1 MSIRRLNPVQPA
13 GFSFSAE
20 NLSRAKRTIA
30 KFPAGKQASAVIQ
43 LLWFAQEQDG
53 WISRASIEYVGK
65 MLDMAYIRVL
75 EVATF
80 YTMFQ
85 LSPVGHKAHIQVCG
99 TTPCM
104 LRGSEDL
111 IAVCKSKIH
120 PEPLH
125 LNADGSMSWE
135 EVECLGSCVNAP
147 MIQIVKETYED
158 LTPESLSAIIDDFQ
172 AGRSVKPG
180 PQNGRQFSMALTGA
194 TSLTD
199 KSLYIKQR
207 NYTRVEAP
215 PPPPPAAPAVASAV
229 AAVPAPAAPPPAAA
243 GQSPP
248 ASPASVKPAPQD
260 IRPVS
265 LASKQ
270 TDAQKQSE
278 IAKEAKSNSAGTVTT
293 EKAQAETGIMRT
305 TADKVT
311 NATSRVSPQADH
323 NSKAVA
329 ASVGKISVTTPVKS
343 SAPPVKAVAK
353 SVGPELLKKPRG
365 KADDLKLIWGVG
377 PAFEKLLNKIGLW
390 HFDQIA
396 SWSAADIVHV
406 EHLLKGFHGRIVRDE
421 WVKQAK
427 KLAKGWQPENSIGE
441 KPATSKVGKK

>member
-1 MSIRRLNPVQPA
+1 MSVRRLDAVQPA
-13 GFSFSAE
+13 GFSFTPD

-30 KFPAGKQASAVIQ
+30 NYPQGKQASAVIQ

-53 WISRASIEYVGK
+53 WVSRPALEYVGK

-85 LSPVGHKAHIQVCG
+85 LSPVGRKAHIQVCG

-104 LRGSEDL
+104 LRGAEDL

-120 PEPLH
+120 AEPQH

-147 MIQIVKETYED
+147 MIQIVKDTYED

-172 AGRSVKPG
+172 AGRPVRPG
-180 PQNGRQFSMALTGA
+180 SQNGRQFSMALTGA

-199 KSLYIKQR
+199 KSLYNRQR
-207 NYTRVEAP
+207 TYTRVEAP
-215 PPPPPAAPAVASAV
+215 PPPAATAPAVASAPAIDLQKPATPGAPVSADLSAKPPMAPVPV
-229 AAVPAPAAPPPAAA
+229 AAPVAPPLLAKAEVQATARASAPV
-243 GQSPP
+243 
-248 ASPASVKPAPQD
+248 ASPRVKPAA
-260 IRPVS
+260 VS
-265 LASKQ
+265 SRKTPANKV
-270 TDAQKQSE
+270 AP
-278 IAKEAKSNSAGTVTT
+278 AKSA
-293 EKAQAETGIMRT
+293 
-305 TADKVT
+305 
-311 NATSRVSPQADH
+311 
-323 NSKAVA
+323 
-329 ASVGKISVTTPVKS
+329 
-343 SAPPVKAVAK
+343 
-353 SVGPELLKKPRG
+353 GPELLKRPRG

-390 HFDQIA
+390 HFNQIA
-396 SWSAADIVHV
+396 AWTPADISHV
-406 EHLLKGFHGRIVRDE
+406 DKLLKGFQGRIARDE

-427 KLAKGWQPENSIGE
+427 KLAKGWRPDNPIGE
-441 KPATSKVGKK
+441 RPSGKK